1 MKADPSTRLGTSSL
15 VRTHLRDAEAYSS
28 ARHLAQEGIFF
39 DANENAYGSV
49 LAEADAGALRLGE
62 KLNRYPDPLQRELRS
77 ALAAYA
83 GVGVEQVFAGSGSDE
98 AIDCLLKAFVEPG
111 ESVVVCTPT
120 YGMYPVAATLHGAEV
135 REAPLD
141 GAFDLDVDA
150 VLGRGRDAKLAFCC
164 SPNNP
169 TGNLLSRDRVFALCE
184 GFRGLVVLDEAYV
197 EFSQCVSLVSELELC
212 SNLVVLR
219 TMSKAW
225 GLAAARVG
233 YALAADDVVS
243 YLLKVKMPYNM
254 NKLSEGTA
262 LAALAR
268 TERLAE
274 LKKKILAE
282 RGRLAE
288 RLEKLGARVY
298 PSEAN
303 FLLVRFPGAAEAA
316 KALAGRGLI
325 VRTWSREPRL
335 EDCMRITVGRPEE
348 NDKLLEALAP
358 LMQKEA

>member
-1 MKADPSTRLGTSSL
+1 MRADSL
-15 VRTHLRDAEAYSS
+15 VRTHLRGAEAYTS

-39 DANENAYGSV
+39 DANENAFGSV
-49 LAEADAGALRLGE
+49 LAEADARDLRLGE
-62 KLNRYPDPLQRELRS
+62 RLNRYPDPLQRDLRS
-77 ALAAYA
+77 GLAAYA
-83 GVGVEQVFAGSGSDE
+83 GAAGVEQVFAGSGSDE

-111 ESVVVCTPT
+111 EAVVVCTPT

-150 VLGRGRDAKLAFCC
+150 VLSRGGDAKLAFCC

-184 GFRGLVVLDEAYV
+184 GFRGLVVLDEAYI
-197 EFSQCVSLVSELELC
+197 EFAKEPSLASEIKRR

-219 TMSKAW
+219 TLSKAW

-233 YALAADDVVS
+233 YAVAAADVVS

-254 NKLSEGTA
+254 NKLSEGA
-262 LAALAR
+262 AMAALPR

-274 LKKKILAE
+274 LRKRILAE
-282 RGRLAE
+282 RDRLAE
-288 RLEKLGARVY
+288 RLGQLGARVY

-303 FLLVRFPGAAEAA
+303 FLLVRVPGAAEAA
-316 KALAGRGLI
+316 EALAGCGLI
-325 VRTWSREPRL
+325 VRTWSRELRL
-335 EDCMRITVGRPEE
+335 ENCIRITVGRPEE
-348 NDKLLEALAP
+348 NDKLLEALAS

>member
-1 MKADPSTRLGTSSL
+1 
-15 VRTHLRDAEAYSS
+15 VS

-39 DANENAYGSV
+39 DANENAFGSV
-49 LAEADAGALRLGE
+49 LAEADARALRLGE
-62 KLNRYPDPLQRELRS
+62 KLNRYPDPLQRDLRS
-77 ALAAYA
+77 ALAAY
-83 GVGVEQVFAGSGSDE
+83 VGARAEQVFAGSGSDE

-111 ESVVVCTPT
+111 EAVVVCTPT
-120 YGMYPVAATLHGAEV
+120 YGMYAIAATLHGAKV

-141 GAFDLDVDA
+141 GAFDLDVNA
-150 VLGRGRDAKLAFCC
+150 VLRQGRNAKLVFCC

-184 GFRGLVVLDEAYV
+184 ELKGLVVLDEAYL
-197 EFSQCVSLVSELELC
+197 EFAKEPSLASEIERR

-219 TMSKAW
+219 TLSKAW

-233 YALAADDVVS
+233 YAVAAADVVS

-254 NKLSEGTA
+254 NKLSEGA
-262 LAALAR
+262 AMAALAR

-274 LKKKILAE
+274 LKERILAE
-282 RGRLAE
+282 RDRLAGRLG
-288 RLEKLGARVY
+288 RLGARVY

-303 FLLVRFPGAAEAA
+303 FLLTRVPGAAEAA
-316 KALAGRGLI
+316 KALAERGLI

-335 EDCMRITVGRPEE
+335 ENCIRITVGRPEE

>member
-1 MKADPSTRLGTSSL
+1 MRADSL
-15 VRTHLRDAEAYSS
+15 VRTHLRGAEAYVS

-39 DANENAYGSV
+39 DANENAFGSV
-49 LAEADAGALRLGE
+49 LAEADARDLRLGE
-62 KLNRYPDPLQRELRS
+62 KLNRYPDPLQRDLRS

-83 GVGVEQVFAGSGSDE
+83 GAGAEQVFAGSGSDE

-111 ESVVVCTPT
+111 EAVVVCTPT
-120 YGMYPVAATLHGAEV
+120 YGMYAIVAALHGAEV

-150 VLGRGRDAKLAFCC
+150 VLRQGRDAKLVFCC

-184 GFRGLVVLDEAYV
+184 GFRGLVVLDEAYI
-197 EFSQCVSLVSELELC
+197 EFAKAPSLASEIERR

-219 TMSKAW
+219 TLSKAW

-233 YALAADDVVS
+233 YAVAAADVVS

-254 NKLSEGTA
+254 NKLSEAAA

-282 RGRLAE
+282 RDRLAGRLG
-288 RLEKLGARVY
+288 RLGARVY

-316 KALAGRGLI
+316 RALAGRGLI

-335 EDCMRITVGRPEE
+335 ENCMRITVGRPEE

-358 LMQKEA
+358 LMRKEA

>member
-1 MKADPSTRLGTSSL
+1 MRADSL
-15 VRTHLRDAEAYSS
+15 VRTHLRGAEAYTS
-28 ARHLAQEGIFF
+28 ARHIAQEGIFF
-39 DANENAYGSV
+39 DANENAFGSV
-49 LAEADAGALRLGE
+49 LTEADAGASQ
-62 KLNRYPDPLQRELRS
+62 LNRYPDPLQRELRS

-83 GVGVEQVFAGSGSDE
+83 GAGAEQVFAGSGSDE

-150 VLGRGRDAKLAFCC
+150 ALSRGRDAKLAFCC

-169 TGNLLSRDRVFALCE
+169 TGNILSRDRVFALCE
-184 GFRGLVVLDEAYV
+184 GFRGLVVLDEAYI
-197 EFSQCVSLVSELELC
+197 EFAKEPSLASEIKRR

-219 TMSKAW
+219 TLSKAW

-233 YALAADDVVS
+233 YALAAADVVS

-254 NKLSEGTA
+254 NKLSEGA
-262 LAALAR
+262 AMAALGR

-274 LKKKILAE
+274 LRKSILAE
-282 RGRLAE
+282 RDRLAE
-288 RLEKLGARVY
+288 RLGRLGARVY

-303 FLLVRFPGAAEAA
+303 FLLVRVPGAAEAA
-316 KALAGRGLI
+316 EALAGCGLI